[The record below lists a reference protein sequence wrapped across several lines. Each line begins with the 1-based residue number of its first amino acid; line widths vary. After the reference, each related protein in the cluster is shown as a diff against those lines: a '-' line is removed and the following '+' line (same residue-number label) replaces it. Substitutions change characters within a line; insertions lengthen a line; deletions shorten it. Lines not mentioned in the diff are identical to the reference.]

1 MISNKMAI
9 YEIENLYK
17 RFKKTK
23 LKQNKK
29 IVGLRII

>member
-1 MISNKMAI
+1 MISSKMSI

-17 RFKKTK
+17 RFKKAK